1 MSYSFG
7 VRGATRDEVM
17 TKVIAEFDKVV
28 GYQPIHA
35 ADREQ
40 ATAAA
45 LAFLLIV
52 PDATEHQDFVLSL
65 SGWASWNE
73 GLVVTAANVNV
84 SASVVPRSTP

>member
-17 TKVIAEFDKVV
+17 AKVVIEFDKVV

-45 LAFLLIV
+45 RGFLSIV
-52 PDATEHQDFVLSL
+52 PDANENQDFALTV
-65 SGWASWNE
+65 SGWVSWNE
-73 GLVVTAANVNV
+73 GKVVTAANVNV
-84 SASVVPRSTP
+84 SASIVPKESP